1 MNALVLYGVCTVAA
15 STAVS
20 GALGILWS
28 KSRSAAY
35 FVLSMAAVWV
45 VVSALPL
52 SERFW
57 ETASFPP
64 DPTHFL
70 ATMFWAAPFV
80 IAAVIALVWP
90 VRAGASRNII
100 FIASL
105 VASLVALPFS
115 FLSGIYATCS
125 LGDCL

>member
-1 MNALVLYGVCTVAA
+1 
-15 STAVS
+15 
-20 GALGILWS
+20 
-28 KSRSAAY
+28 
-35 FVLSMAAVWV
+35 
-45 VVSALPL
+45 
-52 SERFW
+52 
-57 ETASFPP
+57 
-64 DPTHFL
+64 
-70 ATMFWAAPFV
+70 
-80 IAAVIALVWP
+80 